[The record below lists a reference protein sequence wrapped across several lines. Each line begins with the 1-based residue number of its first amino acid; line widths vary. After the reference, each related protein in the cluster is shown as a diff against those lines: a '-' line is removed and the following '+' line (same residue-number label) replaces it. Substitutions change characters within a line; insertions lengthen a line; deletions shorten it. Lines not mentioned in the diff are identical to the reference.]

1 MMDIKGF
8 FEPHPSSMGRLSGSE
23 EQQKIA
29 SGIAVEIAKDSF
41 EREREYWASRVTIS
55 SKEYEAVNG
64 LLDTVR
70 RFAATTSCPLYLI
83 KAANAVIKER
93 NKGVE

>member
-1 MMDIKGF
+1 MDIKGF

-41 EREREYWASRVTIS
+41 EREREYWASRVTITR
-55 SKEYEAVNG
+55 KEYVAVDG
-64 LLDTVR
+64 LIDAVR